1 MNRQRGHRYH
11 DRVQTVTH
19 MVAAADGRQLCVEEA
34 GDLSGPVSL
43 VHWGTPNSRHHY
55 GPIASKAAADGIR
68 LVSYDRPG
76 FGKSSPQPGRT
87 VASCVADVQAVA
99 DALGVQRLVVWGIS
113 GGGPHALAC
122 AALLPDRVAA
132 VATLASPAP
141 FAAPGLDYFAGMGTG
156 NAEDIRLLM
165 EDPGSARAKW
175 KRDREE
181 LLASTAS
188 QLAESLETMLSP
200 VDRDV
205 LTSGFADWMMAGFRD
220 GLAPGDQGWWDDSV
234 ALRSPW
240 GFDMASISVP
250 VQVWHGRQDKFV
262 PFQHGQ
268 WLARHVPG
276 AHPQVSDHE
285 GHLTLLE
292 NRIPEIHRWL
302 LGHL

>member
-1 MNRQRGHRYH
+1 M
-11 DRVQTVTH
+11 TH
-19 MVAAADGRQLCVEEA
+19 VVAAGGRQLCVEEA
-34 GDLSGPVSL
+34 GDPSGPLVL

-55 GPIASKAAADGIR
+55 GPVVSQAVADGIR

-76 FGKSSPQPGRT
+76 YGRSSPQPGRT
-87 VASCVADVQAVA
+87 ITDCAADVQAVA
-99 DALGVQRLVVWGIS
+99 DALGARRFVVWGIS

-122 AALLPDRVAA
+122 AASLPDRVAA

-141 FAAPGLDYFAGMGTG
+141 FAAQGLDYFAGMGRG
-156 NAEDIRLLM
+156 NADDVRLLL
-165 EDPGSARAKW
+165 EDPGRARAKW
-175 KRDREE
+175 RRDREE
-181 LLASTAS
+181 LLAGTAS
-188 QLAESLETMLSP
+188 QLARSLETLLSP
-200 VDRDV
+200 VDRKV
-205 LTSGFADWMMAGFRD
+205 LTSGFMDWMIAGFHD

-240 GFDMASISVP
+240 GFDVASVSVP

-268 WLARHVPG
+268 WLATHLPS
-276 AHPQVSDHE
+276 AHPQLSDHE

-292 NRIPEIHRWL
+292 NRIPDMHRWL

>member
-1 MNRQRGHRYH
+1 
-11 DRVQTVTH
+11 
-19 MVAAADGRQLCVEEA
+19 MVATGGRQLCVEEA
-34 GDLSGPVSL
+34 GDLSGPLVL
-43 VHWGTPNSRHHY
+43 VHWGTPNSRRHY
-55 GPIASKAAADGIR
+55 GPVVSQASAAGIR

-76 FGKSSPQPGRT
+76 YGRSSPQPGRT
-87 VASCVADVQAVA
+87 VADCSADVQAVA
-99 DALGVQRLVVWGIS
+99 DALGVRRFVVWGIS

-141 FAAPGLDYFAGMGTG
+141 FAAPGLNYFAGMGKS
-156 NAEDIRLLM
+156 NADDIQLLLQ
-165 EDPGSARAKW
+165 DPGSARAKW

-181 LLASTAS
+181 LLAGTGRR
-188 QLAESLETMLSP
+188 LAQSLETLLSP

-205 LTSGFADWMMAGFRD
+205 LTSGFTDWLADGFRD

-234 ALRSPW
+234 ALRSSW
-240 GFDMASISVP
+240 GFDVASVSVP
-250 VQVWHGRQDKFV
+250 VQVWHGQQDKFV

-268 WLARHVPG
+268 WLAQHVPG
-276 AHPQVSDHE
+276 ALPQLSDHE

-292 NRIPEIHRWL
+292 NRVPEMHRWL